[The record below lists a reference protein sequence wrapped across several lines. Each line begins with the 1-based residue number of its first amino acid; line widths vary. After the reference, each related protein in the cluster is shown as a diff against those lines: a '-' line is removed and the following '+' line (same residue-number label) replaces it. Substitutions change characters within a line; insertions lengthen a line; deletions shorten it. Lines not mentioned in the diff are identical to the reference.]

1 MSAYILSCDWGTTSF
16 RLRLIRR
23 ADREVLGELVSRNG
37 VSDTF
42 SLWKEHNTG
51 SVSRTDFF
59 KQYLKKQLEKLASTT
74 GNKLDGIPV
83 VISGMAS
90 SSIGMQEVAYAEIPF
105 ALDGS
110 DIQRSYLEEVAGFPH
125 EIILLSGVRSDHDVM
140 RGEETQLIGLN
151 ELVTLPAGEE
161 AIFIFPGTHSKHL
174 YVKEGK
180 LIGFRTFMT
189 GEVFDIV
196 ARHSILKDSIEPYQS
211 ASLPALAW
219 DAFRKG
225 VEESGSGVILNSL
238 FKVRTNQLF
247 GLLDKDLNGMYLSG
261 LLIGSEMR
269 ALVAERNRQIVLC
282 SGNNLFELYKNAADT
297 LGMLGKTMIVPPDI
311 IDKAAV
317 AGHLRVFGRGSLT
330 LNKSNYE

>member
-1 MSAYILSCDWGTTSF
+1 MSACILSCDWGTTSF
-16 RLRLIRR
+16 RLRLIRS

-42 SLWKEHNTG
+42 SLWKEQHAG
-51 SVSRTDFF
+51 SVSRIDFF
-59 KQYLKKQLEKLASTT
+59 KNYLKKQIEKLGSTA
-74 GNKLDGIPV
+74 GIKLDGIPV
-83 VISGMAS
+83 IISGMAS
-90 SSIGMQEVAYAEIPF
+90 SSIGMQEIAYAEIPF

-110 DIQRSYLEEVAGFPH
+110 DIQTSYLEEVPGFPH

-151 ELVTLPAGEE
+151 ELVALPAGEE

-174 YVKEGK
+174 YVSDGK
-180 LIGFRTFMT
+180 LVGFRTFMT
-189 GEVFDIV
+189 GEIFDIV

-211 ASLPALAW
+211 AGLPAPAW
-219 DAFRKG
+219 DAFLKG
-225 VEESGSGVILNSL
+225 VQESGAGVILNSL

-247 GLLDKDLNGMYLSG
+247 GLLDKEQNGMYLSG
-261 LLIGSEMR
+261 LLIGSEMQTL
-269 ALVAERNRQIVLC
+269 AAGGNRQVVLC
-282 SGNNLFELYKNAADT
+282 SGNNLFELYKNAANA
-297 LGMLGKTMIVPPDI
+297 LGLVGKTIIVPPDI